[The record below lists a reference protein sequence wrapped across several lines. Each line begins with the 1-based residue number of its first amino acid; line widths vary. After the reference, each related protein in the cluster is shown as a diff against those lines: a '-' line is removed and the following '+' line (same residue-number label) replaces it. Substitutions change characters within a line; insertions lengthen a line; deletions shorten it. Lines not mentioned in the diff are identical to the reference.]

1 MSTAAELLAFRCIV
15 GSILL
20 IPLVGG
26 LVGAFGGLEGL
37 ASLFAVDAPMVVPAS
52 LRNSLRAI
60 CIGFFAWVPVAIWS
74 LTKLPERAGAFRIL
88 LGCGFLAGF
97 ARLTGW
103 LVDGYP
109 GIVVVGIM
117 IIELVGMPIL
127 FLWHG
132 RLVRRETADGCS
144 A

>member
-1 MSTAAELLAFRCIV
+1 MSTGSELRAFHWVV

-26 LVGAFGGLEGL
+26 LVGGFGGLEGL
-37 ASLFAVDAPMVVPAS
+37 AYLFAVDAPMVVSAT

-60 CIGFFAWVPVAIWS
+60 CIGFFAWVPLAIWS
-74 LTKLPERAGAFRIL
+74 LTKLRERAGAFRIL
-88 LGCGFLAGF
+88 VGCGFLAGF

-109 GIVVVGIM
+109 GVLVVGIM
-117 IIELVGMPIL
+117 IIELVGMPL
-127 FLWHG
+127 LLLWHG
-132 RLVRRETADGCS
+132 RLVRRATTDG
-144 A
+144 